1 MAETLLSGQ
10 VALVTGASRGIGLA
24 IAKALADAGAQVW
37 LAATQAARLH
47 DVQAD
52 IAAGGGAVEAMTLDV
67 TDRAACFAAV
77 KAIERSAGHLD
88 ILVNSAGVHTAGT
101 FLAHTPADFDRMIA
115 VNLHGTINTMQAAL
129 PSMIGRSHGRVINI
143 ASTAGKWGSLNQ
155 SAYNVSKHA
164 VVGLTRCV
172 ALETAAAGVT
182 VNAICPGLVQTD
194 MLEGFWAGQAQS
206 RDVPVDEAQR
216 LILARV
222 PQGRLLD
229 PSEIAALAVFLAS
242 PGGRGMTGQSVLHDG
257 GMVLV

>member
-1 MAETLLSGQ
+1 MAERLLHGQ
-10 VALVTGASRGIGLA
+10 VALVTGASRGIGLS
-24 IAKALADAGAQVW
+24 IAKALADAGARVW
-37 LAATQAARLH
+37 LAATQAPRLQ
-47 DVQAD
+47 DVQAE
-52 IAAGGGAVEAMTLDV
+52 IVGGGGAAEVVTFDV

-77 KAIERSAGHLD
+77 AAIEGASGHLD

-101 FLAHTPADFDRMIA
+101 FLSHTPADFDRMIA

-129 PSMIGRSHGRVINI
+129 PSMIGRNHGRVINI

-155 SAYNVSKHA
+155 SAYNASKHA

-194 MLEGFWAGQAQS
+194 MLDGFWDKQAHS
-206 RDVPVDEAQR
+206 RGLSVDEARRQ
-216 LILARV
+216 ILARV

-229 PSEIAALAVFLAS
+229 PAEIAAFAVFLAS
-242 PGGRGMTGQSVLHDG
+242 PNGRGMTGQSILHDG
-257 GMVLV
+257 GMVMV